1 MGFDSHSTQ
10 IISSKPPISASTHPN
25 MIQSNP
31 VISSSGLKIDGC
43 RLSQSISQLAEIG
56 RLDDGSIRRIAF
68 SQEDI
73 AARQWVIGCMQEAG
87 MTVRI
92 DPAGNIIGRYPGRN
106 PNAPALA
113 TGSHI
118 DTVPTGGCFD
128 GTLGVL
134 AGIEIARTLKAN
146 GRQFEHSFETIVF
159 TDEEN
164 SIFGSKA
171 MAGRINPNPDY
182 YRRSDGRS
190 IESCLTAIGGDWSR
204 VKDAQRQ
211 PGEIKAFVE
220 LHVEQGP
227 VLETVGKPIGIVEGI
242 VAQRRYVLT
251 VIGRSSHAGTTPMTM
266 RQDALVAASRFVLA
280 VNELGLA
287 YDPLVATVGSLTVFP
302 NAPNVIASR
311 VELSI
316 DLRDRSDQRVETI
329 TMELQKRS
337 ATIADETQT
346 QFEWKQVLTTAAAP
360 ATVSVQQTIAKAC
373 QNQGL
378 ETFYLP
384 SRAGH
389 DAQDMAAIADMG
401 MIFVPSVGGISHS
414 KSEYTTPQQCEQG
427 ANILLETLL
436 LLDCQ

>member
-10 IISSKPPISASTHPN
+10 IISSNLMSASTSATSKN
-25 MIQSNP
+25 T
-31 VISSSGLKIDGC
+31 LTIDGD

-56 RLDDGSIRRIAF
+56 RLADGSIRRIAF
-68 SQEDI
+68 SPEDM
-73 AARQWVIGCMQEAG
+73 AARQWVIGCMKEAG
-87 MTVRI
+87 MSVRV
-92 DPAGNIIGRYPGRN
+92 DPAGNIIGRYPGQN
-106 PNAPALA
+106 PNAAALA

-146 GRQFEHSFETIVF
+146 SQQFYHPFETIVF

-171 MAGRINPNPDY
+171 IAGRIYSDPNY

-190 IESCLTAIGGDWSR
+190 IESCLTAIGGDWLR
-204 VKDAQRQ
+204 VKEAQRQ

-242 VAQRRYVLT
+242 VAQRRYILT
-251 VIGRSSHAGTTPMTM
+251 VQGRSSHAGTTPMTM

-280 VNELGLA
+280 VNELGQA
-287 YDPLVATVGSLTVFP
+287 YDPLVATVGSLTVYP
-302 NAPNVIASR
+302 NAPNVIASG

-316 DLRDRSDQRVETI
+316 DLRDISDHQVETI
-329 TMELQKRS
+329 TMELQNRS
-337 ATIADETQT
+337 ATIAEETQT
-346 QFEWKQVLTTAAAP
+346 QIHWKQVLTTAAAP
-360 ATVSVQQTIAKAC
+360 ATVSIQQTIAKAC

-378 ETFYLP
+378 DTFYLP

-414 KSEYTTPQQCEQG
+414 AQEYTTPQQCQQG
-427 ANILLETLL
+427 ANVLLETLL
-436 LLDCQ
+436 LLDQQ